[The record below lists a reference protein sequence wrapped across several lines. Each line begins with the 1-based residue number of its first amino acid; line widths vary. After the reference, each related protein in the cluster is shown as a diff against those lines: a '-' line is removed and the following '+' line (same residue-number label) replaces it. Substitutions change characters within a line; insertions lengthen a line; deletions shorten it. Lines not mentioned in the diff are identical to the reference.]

1 MLGTAFS
8 KNNIILLLVIAIV
21 GIGLAI
27 ISYQYS
33 TITASEI
40 AEIAAQDV
48 KSNANIEVYELAR
61 ILVRSIES
69 ISINL
74 RTLSTAILFSENG
87 NMGAY
92 NLMNAAQNGTSELT
106 EGYYLID
113 EEGKLL
119 ATSDNNNLGSNS
131 IGQNLS
137 NKE

>member
-61 ILVRSIES
+61 ILVRSIDAKIIQKVLAGPCGLGNIGLEEAS
-69 ISINL
+69 V
-74 RTLSTAILFSENG
+74 LFEDLKKG
-87 NMGAY
+87 
-92 NLMNAAQNGTSELT
+92 
-106 EGYYLID
+106 
-113 EEGKLL
+113 
-119 ATSDNNNLGSNS
+119 
-131 IGQNLS
+131 
-137 NKE
+137 